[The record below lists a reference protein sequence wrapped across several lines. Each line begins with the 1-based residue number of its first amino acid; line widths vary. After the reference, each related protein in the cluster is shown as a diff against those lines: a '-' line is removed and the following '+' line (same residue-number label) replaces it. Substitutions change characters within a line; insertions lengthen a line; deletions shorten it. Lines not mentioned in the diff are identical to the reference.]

1 MHLLFDPVVL
11 AVPGGVAVTAE
22 TYLAY
27 AAQLLDWDE
36 IARGVQHPYC
46 VPGELKDALVADDC
60 YPDAATLYRRWG
72 PAGVRMSPDTVATVA
87 RSILDRTPTLER
99 FFAADLGGVQVEEKQ
114 VSIQPDLLARLPEQT
129 AAAFC
134 RALARVAWLRQSVAA
149 PTAGHNPAD
158 LWLATQ
164 PVAGPV
170 KVAAIHAEV
179 LADDGG
185 DNLLA
190 VDSDLPL
197 ATHPRDLDRY
207 FKIELAWREPA
218 AAIRAMA
225 RVLLNEPFSDRVVR
239 RLERL
244 RIGKAFCA
252 SIEGC
257 QIHTQRGYLESVFRK
272 CVMVL
277 ADDPSIHDEE
287 QHHRLRKGSKPIS
300 DGRWQ
305 AWRLWVNR
313 GNPGYRLHYWR
324 DNDEFCFMNVRF
336 HGDLSIDAP
345 PEV

>member
-11 AVPGGVAVTAE
+11 AVPGRVGLTLLEQLEFAE
-22 TYLAY
+22 R
-27 AAQLLDWDE
+27 LLDWNEVAHGAQHAYFVPDE
-36 IARGVQHPYC
+36 LRT
-46 VPGELKDALVADDC
+46 ALALDEC
-60 YPDAATLYRRWG
+60 LPDKGTFIQRWG
-72 PAGVRMSPDTVATVA
+72 LGGGRPSPDLLATVA
-87 RSILDRTPTLER
+87 LKILNRTPALET
-99 FFAADLGGVQVEEKQ
+99 FFAADLAGVQVEEKA
-114 VSIQPDLLARLPEQT
+114 VSTQPDLLARLPQET

-134 RALARVAWLRQSVAA
+134 RALARVAWLRQAAA
-149 PTAGHNPAD
+149 PAAGPDPAD
-158 LWLATQ
+158 LWLATH
-164 PVAGPV
+164 PVAGPT

-179 LADDGG
+179 LADDGDG
-185 DNLLA
+185 LLA

-225 RVLLNEPFSDRVVR
+225 RVLLNEPFSDMVVR

-244 RIGKAFCA
+244 RVGDGFCA
-252 SIEGC
+252 SIEGGH
-257 QIHTQRGYLESVFRK
+257 IHAQRGYLESVFRK
-272 CVMVL
+272 CVMAL

-305 AWRLWVNR
+305 AWRLWVNK

-336 HGDLSIDAP
+336 HDDLSIDAP
-345 PEV
+345 PGGK